1 METDANTATLNAI
14 IDEHNETLDALFA
27 LEAANRL
34 PRKNF
39 HANEIVAKASGLG
52 YALHPKQ
59 VCSALFAI
67 DAERNS
73 DWRWQ
78 IKTVG
83 AGLEKV
89 RRMPGKNGRT
99 VPVS

>member
-1 METDANTATLNAI
+1 MDPDANTATLNAI
-14 IDEHNETLDALFA
+14 IYEHNETLDALFA
-27 LEAANRL
+27 LEHVGRL
-34 PRKNF
+34 PRKHF

-52 YALHPKQ
+52 FALHSKQ
-59 VCSALFAI
+59 VCSALFAF

-89 RRMPGKNGRT
+89 RRMPGKNGRR
-99 VPVS
+99 VPVG